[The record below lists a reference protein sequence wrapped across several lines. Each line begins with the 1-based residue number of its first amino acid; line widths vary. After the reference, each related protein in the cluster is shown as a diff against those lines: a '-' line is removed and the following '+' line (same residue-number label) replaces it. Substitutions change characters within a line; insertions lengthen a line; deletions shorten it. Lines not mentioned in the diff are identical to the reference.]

1 MAKLTISD
9 AARAC
14 RVARSTLQRAVNAGR
29 LSLDPDHHV
38 DTAELIR
45 AGYTLHAARQDET
58 RRTRHAALQDA
69 APRSSSTQQDAAD
82 APAPDAVLMQH
93 TIDALERENALLRV
107 ALDAAAAREQD
118 ARANAQ
124 AARDERTLLLQ
135 MLQDMQHRYDRLLDM
150 PRSTSPPQ
158 SSPAPQPAP
167 ARTPAPAGDPRG
179 AMRRRIIEVLQTHP
193 EGLTSAQLQ
202 IALGVE
208 RSLTDTCIGMCRDG
222 LLRRVEWGRYVA
234 V

>member
-150 PRSTSPPQ
+150 PRPTSPPQ
-158 SSPAPQPAP
+158 PNPAPQPAP

>member
-1 MAKLTISD
+1 MARLTISD

-150 PRSTSPPQ
+150 PRPTSPPQ
-158 SSPAPQPAP
+158 PNPAPQPAP